1 MRSISPFLLSFA
13 LYSSLA
19 SAYTVRFY
27 ASLKKQ
33 GPPDKPS
40 YGCGGNGASPKEFK
54 DIKPGDCQVAPDPGW
69 QPICMK
75 VEGEAKDAGL
85 QVVWFSS
92 DDCNPANHMG
102 NGDDREM
109 GHNVQ
114 GFKSWQVWDLMEEDS
129 ESFWFPQL
137 CRDTC

>member
-19 SAYTVRFY
+19 SGYTVRFW

-33 GPPDKPS
+33 
-40 YGCGGNGASPKEFK
+40 EFK
-54 DIKPGDCQVAPDPGW
+54 DVRPGDCQVAPDPGW
-69 QPICMK
+69 QPICMQ
-75 VEGEAKDAGL
+75 VEGEAKEAGL

-92 DDCNPANHMG
+92 DDCNPANDMG
-102 NGDDREM
+102 HGDDREG

-114 GFKSWQVWDLMEEDS
+114 GFKSWQVWDLMEEDNAI
-129 ESFWFPQL
+129 
-137 CRDTC
+137 TCKTS